1 MHRTE
6 GRQWGQRTLMH
17 SPDIAF
23 ENKYRVF
30 SKTPMVFSSTQ
41 PKNGQINQLREKK
54 RMKIREVTEK

>member
-1 MHRTE
+1 
-6 GRQWGQRTLMH
+6 MH

-23 ENKYRVF
+23 ENKNKVF

-54 RMKIREVTEK
+54 KMKIREVTEK